1 MNNIK
6 TDVIVIG
13 CGPAGAQTAK
23 NIASRGF
30 SVAVLDYRLNI
41 GDKLCTGIV
50 GSEMIEHY
58 PEVSDFILHKSKS
71 ANIYC
76 NDDYLL
82 EIKKDSTQALI
93 IDRERFIK
101 NISKEA
107 ENFGAHI
114 RLERL
119 VNKLQINKDGVEVT
133 AKYKGD
139 LEKYNA
145 DIVVIATGYG
155 SKLAKYAGFKL
166 SSQSIYGYQTKL
178 NNLNIDRVNV
188 FSGGSLPKGY
198 FGWVVPTFNN
208 RGFCGVLGKEK
219 LEDNGHQFLCDMQ
232 NKFNFDI
239 EERTRVWG
247 IPIKPVEY
255 KSNSRSMLV
264 GDVAGQVKPTTGGG
278 IYFAM
283 KSADIAS
290 KVIND
295 SLIKKDFSAEQFLAY
310 SKKWDKVFKNEL
322 RIGLFARQFYESL
335 NNNDIKNILD
345 HIKESDLIS
354 QDIKFDWHS
363 KIVLMAFKTKIKSYL
378 KGSMLRRFKSLTF
391 N

>member
-1 MNNIK
+1 
-6 TDVIVIG
+6 
-13 CGPAGAQTAK
+13 
-23 NIASRGF
+23 
-30 SVAVLDYRLNI
+30 
-41 GDKLCTGIV
+41 
-50 GSEMIEHY
+50 
-58 PEVSDFILHKSKS
+58 
-71 ANIYC
+71 
-76 NDDYLL
+76 
-82 EIKKDSTQALI
+82 
-93 IDRERFIK
+93 
-101 NISKEA
+101 
-107 ENFGAHI
+107 
-114 RLERL
+114 
-119 VNKLQINKDGVEVT
+119 
-133 AKYKGD
+133 
-139 LEKYNA
+139 
-145 DIVVIATGYG
+145 
-155 SKLAKYAGFKL
+155 
-166 SSQSIYGYQTKL
+166 
-178 NNLNIDRVNV
+178 
-188 FSGGSLPKGY
+188 
-198 FGWVVPTFNN
+198 
-208 RGFCGVLGKEK
+208 
-219 LEDNGHQFLCDMQ
+219 
-232 NKFNFDI
+232 
-239 EERTRVWG
+239 
-247 IPIKPVEY
+247 
-255 KSNSRSMLV
+255 MLV